1 MKIINQLLHPVKK
14 FSKGILAVFAVNL
27 LFILGLFVFD
37 SCKKSAYES
46 SPRGKANN
54 RFLASLEQNRKSIA
68 ATVIANN
75 SNKQPGNNQPVAARM
90 IDTTESVYINFPGEV
105 SPVDLLYF
113 DNANSIQGLT
123 DLIHEADATVQ
134 YEPTPVNSQYE
145 LTVPVQQVI
154 SSLNPLVTES
164 KQFLY
169 SRGFTE
175 SDIQQMIQEENALE
189 TDLIPLVM
197 AVTQAENSQVVA
209 RNYMNYLP
217 VSSANALTWSEVG
230 SCAMEALGAD
240 ILFSLGQSTA
250 TVWSMAAIKTA
261 FKTVAKRM
269 LGPIG
274 VAIAVVDFS
283 WCLMR

>member
-14 FSKGILAVFAVNL
+14 FSKGLLALFSVNL
-27 LFILGLFVFD
+27 LFILGLFIFD
-37 SCKKSAYES
+37 SCKKSSFENSAE
-46 SPRGKANN
+46 GKANKQ
-54 RFLASLEQNRKSIA
+54 FLAAVDLNRKNIA
-68 ATVIANN
+68 ATFITNKN
-75 SNKQPGNNQPVAARM
+75 NKQPGYNQPVSGRM
-90 IDTTESVYINFPGEV
+90 IDTTESVYINFPAEV
-105 SPVDLLYF
+105 SPDDLLLF
-113 DNANSIQGLT
+113 ENASSIQGLT

-197 AVTQAENSQVVA
+197 AVTQAENSQVVV

-217 VSSANALTWSEVG
+217 ISSANALTWSEVG